1 MQSTSL
7 VRCAQSSAPDPVE
20 AAREFHAAV
29 RQDDMELVLF
39 FCSSDYDLDLLAAEM
54 NRLFPGVRVI
64 GCTTA
69 GEIGPAGYLTHG
81 LSGVSFP
88 KSGFAIEVGFI
99 DNVQSFE
106 FEQGRSL
113 TFSVMQRLEARP
125 SLGPHPSQF
134 AFLLIDG
141 LSMREEWVARAL
153 QNALGKI
160 PLVGGSAGDDLKFRE
175 TALFHNGR
183 FHLNAA
189 LMMLVSTPYAV
200 TTFKTQHFVPST
212 KRLVVTS
219 VDTARRVVK
228 EINGRPAA
236 SEYARLTGV
245 EASELCPAHF
255 AAHPVLVIIDGTG
268 YVRSIQT
275 ANADDTLTFYCAIDE
290 GLVLRLADR
299 LDLIDSLTQA
309 FDELEQDIGSPQ
321 LVLGCDCILRNLEI
335 TQRDL
340 KSTVGDILNRNH
352 TGGFSTYG
360 EQYRGVHV
368 NQTFTGIAIGSRRGA
383 DHV

>member
-54 NRLFPGVRVI
+54 NHLFPGVRVI

-141 LSMREEWVARAL
+141 LSMREEWVAKVQVQAE
-153 QNALGKI
+153 AA
-160 PLVGGSAGDDLKFRE
+160 GSAFFFKQWGGWGADGVKRHKK
-175 TALFHNGR
+175 ANGR
-183 FHLNAA
+183 IF
-189 LMMLVSTPYAV
+189 
-200 TTFKTQHFVPST
+200 Q
-212 KRLVVTS
+212 
-219 VDTARRVVK
+219 
-228 EINGRPAA
+228 GR
-236 SEYARLTGV
+236 TW
-245 EASELCPAHF
+245 
-255 AAHPVLVIIDGTG
+255 
-268 YVRSIQT
+268 
-275 ANADDTLTFYCAIDE
+275 DDY
-290 GLVLRLADR
+290 
-299 LDLIDSLTQA
+299 
-309 FDELEQDIGSPQ
+309 PQ
-321 LVLGCDCILRNLEI
+321 LAA
-335 TQRDL
+335 Q
-340 KSTVGDILNRNH
+340 
-352 TGGFSTYG
+352 
-360 EQYRGVHV
+360 
-368 NQTFTGIAIGSRRGA
+368 A
-383 DHV
+383 